1 MCGLRMF
8 AHCNDLSANY
18 VATGIVQQK
27 YLSTEISRRK
37 LTKANSATNSLTMS
51 HTHTHTHTRLTALCP
66 GLPGSAGTRK
76 AKSIR
81 ILLKWD
87 SEWQWHQL
95 GHMHV
100 CTLRQTDNH
109 ASTQPLSFFRPD
121 ALPAAQPTV
130 SKHWRQ
136 SLTMSHDAIKEL

>member
-1 MCGLRMF
+1 MF

-51 HTHTHTHTRLTALCP
+51 HTHTHTHTFNSPLSRT
-66 GLPGSAGTRK
+66 TRVSWYQK
-76 AKSIR
+76 VKTNLDFTEAR
-81 ILLKWD
+81 G
-87 SEWQWHQL
+87 SEWQWHWL

-100 CTLRQTDNH
+100 CTLLQTDNN
-109 ASTQPLSFFRPD
+109 ASTQPLSFFQARCPSCCPTNSVK
-121 ALPAAQPTV
+121 AL
-130 SKHWRQ
+130 K
-136 SLTMSHDAIKEL
+136 AIFNNVARCYKRTLDNW